1 MGPGQEGVR
10 RAHFKEI
17 KNAMWLNEDHRAF
30 GVVFEEKENE
40 IRKTSVEER
49 SSVRAKGESMDF
61 FLRVRVQRKGKSELR
76 RLGLFWLS
84 FQDRN
89 IMEIERKREGEENPL
104 DTATRRASVIAEVGE
119 TGFEGA

>member
-1 MGPGQEGVR
+1 
-10 RAHFKEI
+10 
-17 KNAMWLNEDHRAF
+17 MWLNEDHRAF

-49 SSVRAKGESMDF
+49 SSVRARGESMDF

-89 IMEIERKREGEENPL
+89 IMEIERKRKGEEKPL
-104 DTATRRASVIAEVGE
+104 DTATRRASVIAEVRE